1 MTEPVSH
8 QGLQALYELHYG
20 SCRCPITE
28 SELARAERSAPT
40 DVQQTVQEVAEL
52 FHRSQELALGGKDAK
67 VWSRLP
73 EVAPAAGQHA
83 RAHGLLRLQEAE
95 NVMEDF
101 VREGVDALA
110 LWRHSVEESAG
121 VGSAGQVTVSDIK
134 WPSTW
139 AGSPW
144 RRGD

>member
-1 MTEPVSH
+1 MRRS
-8 QGLQALYELHYG
+8 GL
-20 SCRCPITE
+20 
-28 SELARAERSAPT
+28 
-40 DVQQTVQEVAEL
+40 
-52 FHRSQELALGGKDAK
+52 
-67 VWSRLP
+67 WSRLP

-121 VGSAGQVTVSDIK
+121 VDSAGQVTVNVIK

>member
-1 MTEPVSH
+1 
-8 QGLQALYELHYG
+8 
-20 SCRCPITE
+20 
-28 SELARAERSAPT
+28 
-40 DVQQTVQEVAEL
+40 
-52 FHRSQELALGGKDAK
+52 
-67 VWSRLP
+67 
-73 EVAPAAGQHA
+73 
-83 RAHGLLRLQEAE
+83 
-95 NVMEDF
+95 MEDF